1 MSTSAGRTARGGR
14 LRLPRR
20 RPRVSDRQRASRRAM
35 WSRLL
40 PVAAAVLAVLGTFAV
55 ILLMNVR
62 ITDGQYRL
70 VELRNQEQ
78 ALELENESLTQD
90 LEFHQAP
97 QNLARSAQEEGLV
110 PAPTEQGVVD
120 LSTGEVTGVAVPAPK
135 ADDDEVDTAIPAPIQ
150 VGSSAAEQAQKEE
163 RARRDALPS
172 SESEAEDQLDS
183 ARKAEA
189 DAELHGGTIPA
200 PQQRGDSSA
209 DDAAQDEQSSGDG
222 NREAP
227 EGHTPLSGPA
237 QTPQT
242 DSADAAGAGAADDA
256 AQDGTAQ
263 GGTAQEGADQ

>member
-1 MSTSAGRTARGGR
+1 
-14 LRLPRR
+14 
-20 RPRVSDRQRASRRAM
+20 M

-40 PVAAAVLAVLGTFAV
+40 PVAAAVLVVLGTFAV
-55 ILLMNVR
+55 ILLMTVR

-120 LSTGEVTGVAVPAPK
+120 LSSGEVTGEAVPAPK
-135 ADDDEVDTAIPAPIQ
+135 PDDDELDTAIPVPIQ

-172 SESEAEDQLDS
+172 SESEADDQLDS

-189 DAELHGGTIPA
+189 DVELHGGTIPA

-209 DDAAQDEQSSGDG
+209 AQAEQSSGDG
-222 NREAP
+222 NPEAP

-242 DSADAAGAGAADDA
+242 DSADTDGAGA
-256 AQDGTAQ
+256 AQDGTSQ
-263 GGTAQEGADQ
+263 GGTGQEGAGQ